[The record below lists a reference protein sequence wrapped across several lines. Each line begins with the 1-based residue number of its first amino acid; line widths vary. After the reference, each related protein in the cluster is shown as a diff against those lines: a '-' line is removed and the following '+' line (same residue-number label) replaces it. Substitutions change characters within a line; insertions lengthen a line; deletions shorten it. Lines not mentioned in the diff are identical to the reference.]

1 MSTKPIKPAANIL
14 GYKLEKRIGSG
25 GFGEVWSAEAPGG
38 LKKALKIVYGFHD
51 EKRAMSEL
59 KALDRVKSLRHPF
72 LLSLE
77 RIEVFEGQLIVVT
90 ELADASL
97 ADHFN
102 TFVNKG
108 EPGIPREEMLRH
120 MSNAAN
126 ALDFL
131 WQEKSL
137 QHLDI
142 KPENLLLVSGHVK
155 VADFGLM
162 KDLHAASQSM
172 MQGMTPAY
180 AAPELFDGHPA
191 ASSDQYSLAI
201 MYCEMISGVRP
212 FPGTTPAQLA
222 AQHLH
227 GKPNLRPVPR
237 GDQAAVARALSKDPA
252 VRYPSCSD
260 FVEDLKK
267 QRRNV
272 RIARKRSETKS
283 EDGSE
288 TLIFTPDQNKG
299 IDATEMVSDRALPFQ
314 PNSIVSV
321 EPPKIDAKDA
331 AVQPTL
337 IITIGQTAN
346 KVGEKFKAKL
356 LMRAGDSRN
365 VPSIRSIFIDSD
377 RKDLAQLEN
386 NFTES
391 VSPLETLE
399 VPLRK
404 PEDYRANAEVHLGWL
419 SRRWIYNVPRTLQT
433 EGLRPLG
440 RLVFADHFSSICD
453 RLEQEIGE
461 LIKAENLG
469 KTADALKMNPGDP
482 NSPRIYIISSISG
495 GVGSGMMLDMAY
507 TVKLLLGEKGLKHDF
522 VTGVLLHSNYQ
533 RMRDPGLSSA
543 NAFAFLT
550 ELRHFN
556 EQGYPGDASL
566 GIPEFDEEP
575 PFEHTY
581 YTELGDDLNQSEFDA
596 RLDSVAEY
604 ISLSASTRCNE
615 FFDACRKSEQEM
627 EHFALRTFGV
637 ATSKAGDISMQRLLI
652 DQLCK
657 KLIQR
662 WSGLDESGKEGAIEV
677 AKGILSQ
684 LEVDEAGIEKK
695 VRGEILSSRVESR
708 EELLALA
715 NKHAGSQEEL
725 RAMFDD
731 VYGPSEGYE
740 CPESYELRLR
750 KSMDQ
755 FLNTDPIAGML
766 TISKACYA
774 MLNLEFLALG
784 SIEATVEHL
793 SQTMRQWLVNVEKE
807 LAEGRASINSTM
819 DAIAACQ
826 TPEAM
831 ETPPQESMPELLAR
845 LCAQREDD
853 FAKRIACEYIQIIV
867 NDLQPVN
874 TVIEQLK
881 TNLDM
886 ITTDFTN
893 RSTSFEGENGDA
905 LFDPQQ
911 LMLAQL
917 ESKLEAMSEQ
927 IERQVYYGL
936 VAPEGGF
943 QHVLTDYSILRYNL
957 PSQLRTAAQ
966 QAICSVNES
975 LSMEEL
981 IRENDVAPEQVIQW
995 VNSLSNEAKPLVNDC
1010 GGRMRML
1017 VGLPT
1022 NSEES
1027 QIPKMI
1033 ESKCRLKNAAVNGTD
1048 GKLAI
1053 CFEAE
1058 DLSLAA
1064 VAFRLLMKRPDAVEL
1079 VKRIHSRDD
1088 VDWTTLDDLL

>member
-1 MSTKPIKPAANIL
+1 MSTKPIKSAANIL
-14 GYKLEKRIGSG
+14 GYTLEQRIGSG

-90 ELADASL
+90 ELADSSL

-102 TFVNKG
+102 TYVTKG
-108 EPGIPREEMLRH
+108 EPGIPREEMLRY
-120 MSNAAN
+120 MSSAAD

-162 KDLHAASQSM
+162 KDLQAASQSM

-201 MYCEMISGVRP
+201 MYCEMLSGVRP

-222 AQHLH
+222 AQHVH
-227 GKPNLRPVPR
+227 GKPNLRPIPR

-252 VRYPSCSD
+252 VRYPSCTA

-272 RIARKRSETKS
+272 RIARKRSEVKAD
-283 EDGSE
+283 DGSE
-288 TLIFTPDQNKG
+288 TLIFSNDQIKG
-299 IDATEMVSDRALPFQ
+299 VDATEMVSERALPFQ
-314 PNSIVSV
+314 PNSIVSI
-321 EPPKIDAKDA
+321 EPPEFDAKEA

-346 KVGEKFKAKL
+346 KIGEKFKAKL
-356 LMRAGDSRN
+356 LMRSGDSRN
-365 VPSIRSIFIDSD
+365 VPSIRSIFVDSD

-386 NFTES
+386 TFTES
-391 VSPLETLE
+391 VSPLDTLE

-404 PEDYRANAEVHLGWL
+404 PEDYRARADVHLGWL

-461 LIKAENLG
+461 LVKEENLG
-469 KTADALKMNPGDP
+469 KTADTLKMNPGDP
-482 NSPRIYIISSISG
+482 NSPRVYIISSISG
-495 GVGSGMMLDMAY
+495 GIGSGMMLDMAY
-507 TVKLLLGEKGLKHDF
+507 TVKLLLGEKGLKSEF

-533 RMRDPGLSSA
+533 RARDPGLSAA

-566 GIPEFDEEP
+566 GIPEFDEEA

-596 RLDSVAEY
+596 KLDSVAEY
-604 ISLSASTRCNE
+604 ISLSATTRCNE
-615 FFDACRKSEQEM
+615 FFDACRRSEQEM

-637 ATSKAGDISMQRLLI
+637 ATSKAGDVSKQRLLI
-652 DQLCK
+652 DQLCQ
-657 KLIQR
+657 KLIHR
-662 WSGLDESGKEGAIEV
+662 WSGLDESGVEGATAV
-677 AKGILSQ
+677 ADGILSQ
-684 LEVDEAGIEKK
+684 LQVNEEGIAGKIHN
-695 VRGEILSSRVESR
+695 EILSSRVESQ

-715 NKHAGSQEEL
+715 REHASSQDGL
-725 RAMFDD
+725 QAVFDN
-731 VYGPSEGYE
+731 VYGPSEGFD

-755 FLNTDPIAGML
+755 FLTTDPISGML
-766 TISKACYA
+766 SISKACYA
-774 MLNLEFLALG
+774 MLNLEHLALG
-784 SIEATVEHL
+784 SVEATVEHL
-793 SQTMRQWLVNVEKE
+793 NLTMKQWMLNVEKD
-807 LAEGRASINSTM
+807 LTQGRESIKSTM
-819 DAIAACQ
+819 EAIAACQ
-826 TPEAM
+826 TPEEL
-831 ETPPQESMPELLAR
+831 ETPPQISLAELLTR
-845 LCAQREDD
+845 LCAEREND
-853 FAKRIACEYIQIIV
+853 FAKRIASEYIQIIV
-867 NDLQPVN
+867 TDLQPVN
-874 TVIEQLK
+874 TVVAQLK
-881 TNLDM
+881 SNLDL
-886 ITTDFTN
+886 ITSDFKN
-893 RSTSFEGENGDA
+893 EDASFEGENSVG

-911 LMLAQL
+911 LMLAQI
-917 ESKLEAMSEQ
+917 ESKLAAMSDQ

-975 LSMEEL
+975 LSMEDL
-981 IRENDVAPEQVIQW
+981 IRENDVAPEQLIQW
-995 VNSLSNEAKPLVNDC
+995 VTKLSNEAKPLVSDC
-1010 GGRMRML
+1010 GGKMRML

-1022 NSEES
+1022 YSEET

-1033 ESKCRLKNAAVNGTD
+1033 ESRCRLKNAAVNGTD

-1064 VAFRLLMKRPDAVEL
+1064 VAFRLLVKRPDAVEL

-1088 VDWTTLDDLL
+1088 IDWTTLDDLL